1 MKKIVKNDTWFIAHN
16 NEIYHDGFASAGT
29 CIETGLPNIE
39 EFDNEE
45 AWNDRKEELN
55 ITNPVKES
63 ELEDSDLAV
72 SDLIQNFDPDTFDHR
87 NYSDEEID
95 ELAAAGLI

>member
-16 NEIYHDGFASAGT
+16 NEIYHDGFSPAGT
-29 CIETGLPNIE
+29 CIETGLPHIE
-39 EFDNEE
+39 EFNSEE

-55 ITNPVKES
+55 ITKPVKEL
-63 ELEDSDLAV
+63 ELENSEPEA
-72 SDLIQNFDPDTFDHR
+72 SELIQNFDPETFDHK

-95 ELAAAGLI
+95 ELADAGLI